1 MDISR
6 TGVPARRRTVSEKD
20 EREGQVMEFK
30 EFCKKYMRMCKSYE
44 NCEGCPRNGKGCLE
58 FDMDLD
64 SIGELENDVEIWAEE
79 HPQRT
84 RLEDFKEKYPHA
96 MMETDGTPTI
106 CCIDLGYRKEDCDPI
121 KESCVDCW
129 NIPVEEDE

>member
-1 MDISR
+1 
-6 TGVPARRRTVSEKD
+6 
-20 EREGQVMEFK
+20 MEFK

-64 SIGELENDVEIWAEE
+64 AIGELENDVEIWAEE

-84 RLEDFKEKYPHA
+84 RSQDFLEKYPDA
-96 MMETDGTPTI
+96 EVLPDGQPVI
-106 CCIDLGYRKEDCDPI
+106 CCARLGYREYCGKSFGSDDCF
-121 KESCVDCW
+121 SQCRDCW
-129 NIPVEEDE
+129 NTPVEEDK